1 MCKAVNTEPPL
12 TCGGEKMVNILSRDW
27 KDQENFEKP
36 AVDMDETD
44 CKISNKKKKFTTQF
58 LVVLQQVKANLR
70 VFSITDCNLIILIKL
85 PIQTTVVTK
94 AFILA

>member
-44 CKISNKKKKFTTQF
+44 CKISNKKKIIYNT
-58 LVVLQQVKANLR
+58 VLSCVATSESKPKG
-70 VFSITDCNLIILIKL
+70 F
-85 PIQTTVVTK
+85 
-94 AFILA
+94 FHY

>member
-1 MCKAVNTEPPL
+1 
-12 TCGGEKMVNILSRDW
+12 
-27 KDQENFEKP
+27 
-36 AVDMDETD
+36 MDETD
-44 CKISNKKKKFTTQF
+44 CKISNNKKKFTTQF